1 MRAGERS
8 SALLACHAIVISV
21 EAAVL
26 RVDPRAHLKL
36 VIDVVWTRALSLAS
50 ARPARARSRG
60 AARHGC
66 HCSQGDRGARDCSA
80 RRSSRQSRRAGPAA
94 LRRSG
99 IAYPPGR
106 CRVSREANVP
116 TSVERCG
123 CDESGTVS
131 FGRSRL
137 VARQCP
143 GEVLASVEHAPRYGT
158 PRAPPRGGRAGACQ
172 RHLLGPGDQRRRP
185 AEPPDSMRSRLA
197 TLVQWSQRRDTVL
210 RSDPRSS
217 GVRVVDP
224 VALVP
229 VALVARASSHHHP
242 DPTTNTDSAAALD
255 SGVQLRSRG
264 RGFATGSW
272 CTRSCARRHGRT
284 GSGWRW

>member
-1 MRAGERS
+1 LTSCG
-8 SALLACHAIVISV
+8 
-21 EAAVL
+21 
-26 RVDPRAHLKL
+26 
-36 VIDVVWTRALSLAS
+36 
-50 ARPARARSRG
+50 PAPCLWR
-60 AARHGC
+60 
-66 HCSQGDRGARDCSA
+66 
-80 RRSSRQSRRAGPAA
+80 RRAPLVRVVAVQRGTVAIALKATAAPETAALAEAVGRAAAPDAAA

-106 CRVSREANVP
+106 CRVSREANVS

-185 AEPPDSMRSRLA
+185 AEPRRLCAVPTRDFSSMEPTTAHCPAVR
-197 TLVQWSQRRDTVL
+197 
-210 RSDPRSS
+210 PRSS
-217 GVRVVDP
+217 GVTVVDP

-229 VALVARASSHHHP
+229 SRWSPGPAATTTLTRRPTQTQPPHLTAASSSEVEGVDSRPVVGVPDRALVATDVQDPVGAGEPAGRDRA
-242 DPTTNTDSAAALD
+242 DA
-255 SGVQLRSRG
+255 V
-264 RGFATGSW
+264 
-272 CTRSCARRHGRT
+272 ARRVVGQLP
-284 GSGWRW
+284 

>member
-1 MRAGERS
+1 M
-8 SALLACHAIVISV
+8 LT
-21 EAAVL
+21 
-26 RVDPRAHLKL
+26 LKL
-36 VIDVVWTRALSLAS
+36 VIDLVWTRTLSLAP

-80 RRSSRQSRRAGPAA
+80 RRSSRQSHRAGPAA

-106 CRVSREANVP
+106 CRVSREANVS

-185 AEPPDSMRSRLA
+185 AEPRRLYAVPTRDFSSMEPTTAHCPAVR
-197 TLVQWSQRRDTVL
+197 
-210 RSDPRSS
+210 PRSS
-217 GVRVVDP
+217 GVTVVDP

-229 VALVARASSHHHP
+229 SRWSPGPAATTTLTRRPTQTQPPHLTAASGSEVEGVDSSPVVGVPDRALVAPDVQDPVGAGEPAGRDRA
-242 DPTTNTDSAAALD
+242 DA
-255 SGVQLRSRG
+255 V
-264 RGFATGSW
+264 
-272 CTRSCARRHGRT
+272 ARRVVGQLP
-284 GSGWRW
+284 